1 MFRIFFI
8 LALSSQSITLMFITY
23 FIKFSCVRIEFFLN
37 KSSNRSYISEYNST
51 NKMLREF
58 ENKTSFYT
66 YKIINIWFVLLYR
79 TLINVMIVSRVR
91 IIFKKAPCN
100 SKSTEFKCNVCI
112 LIATVLWII
121 QLISHVTWI
130 GIEKKLFLL

>member
-91 IIFKKAPCN
+91 IIFEKAPFN